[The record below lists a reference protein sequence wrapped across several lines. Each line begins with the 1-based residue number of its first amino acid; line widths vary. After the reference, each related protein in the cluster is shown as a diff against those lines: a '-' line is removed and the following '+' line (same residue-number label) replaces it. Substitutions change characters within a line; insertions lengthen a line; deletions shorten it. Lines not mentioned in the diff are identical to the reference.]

1 MAIRHTLLYDEG
13 KFTER
18 SSVCHGHGEQ
28 NRIRCVSGSASHS
41 ELWRGETVERGSMTA
56 GHRICCAGVLVLGS
70 ALVAIAQQSPE
81 VSTSANPGRP
91 SVSTPATLT
100 PVGYFQFQV
109 GYLGATDSPEFS
121 SQSSINAVVNFSM
134 TSRVELLV
142 SSQPYA
148 HSHVEGQQTNEPGG
162 VSLGIQGVIHHGKD
176 ATPTIAVSY
185 FHQIY
190 GGKAPDLD
198 IGSSTNNLL
207 ILASGDLKGFHYD
220 ANLFFNEVVKNPIRR
235 AQFGQSLSI
244 SHPIGRKFGVTGE
257 IWHFSQPFLRSN
269 AVGTLWALN
278 YNVKENLVLDG
289 GFNRGLT
296 RTSTQWELFGGFTYL
311 LPHKIRFR

>member
-1 MAIRHTLLYDEG
+1 MA
-13 KFTER
+13 
-18 SSVCHGHGEQ
+18 
-28 NRIRCVSGSASHS
+28 
-41 ELWRGETVERGSMTA
+41 A
-56 GHRICCAGVLVLGS
+56 GHRMCWAGVLVLGF
-70 ALVAIAQQSPE
+70 ALVATAQQTTE
-81 VSTSANPGRP
+81 VSSSANPGRP

-109 GYLGATDSPEFS
+109 GYLGATDSPEFA
-121 SQSSINAVVNFSM
+121 SQSSINAVVNFSV
-134 TSRVELLV
+134 TSRLELLV

-148 HSHVEGQQTNEPGG
+148 YSHVAGQWTNEPGG
-162 VSLGIQGVIHHGKD
+162 VSLGIQGVIHRGKD

-190 GGKAPDLD
+190 GGKAPDID

-296 RTSTQWELFGGFTYL
+296 STSTQWEAFAGFTYL